1 MSPNEERFT
10 AEIEGRELNF
20 SNLSKIMYPATG
32 FTKGELIDYYL
43 RIAPVMLPHI
53 AGRPITSK
61 RFPNG
66 VDSQGFI
73 EKNVP
78 KHAPDWIRTAV
89 LARRMKGK
97 DTNEYALIDD
107 LPGLVFFANLAAI
120 EFHTP
125 MWRLPAEGETGGGE
139 GGEGDDGEPDS
150 DDAVS
155 ARDAS
160 PDIIVFDLDPG
171 APAAI
176 QECCQVAIV
185 LRERLAAVGIEL
197 WPKTSGSKGMQLYG
211 SIIDQA
217 WQGMEVNDF
226 AHTAA
231 EAAETDMPEMV
242 VSRMTK
248 AIRTG
253 KILIDWSQNNPAK
266 TTVSPYSMRAVKEPS
281 VSTPLTWDEVEAC
294 AGGAGGGRLAFGP
307 AQVLDRVETMGDLL
321 APVLGGKSGE

>member
-20 SNLSKIMYPATG
+20 SNLSKVMYPETG

-43 RIAPVMLPHI
+43 RIGPAMLPHI
-53 AGRPITSK
+53 ARRPITSK

-66 VDSQGFI
+66 VASQGFI

-97 DTNEYALIDD
+97 DTNQYALIDD

-125 MWRLPAEGETGGGE
+125 MWRLPPAGEEGAEGDV
-139 GGEGDDGEPDS
+139 EGDE
-150 DDAVS
+150 DAVN
-155 ARDAS
+155 ARDAT
-160 PDIIVFDLDPG
+160 PDILVFDLDPG

-185 LRERLAAVGIEL
+185 LRDRLAGIGIEL

-211 SIIDQA
+211 CIA
-217 WQGMEVNDF
+217 ERGWQGMEVNEF
-226 AHTAA
+226 AHLAA
-231 EAAETDMPEMV
+231 EAVETDM
-242 VSRMTK
+242 
-248 AIRTG
+248 
-253 KILIDWSQNNPAK
+253 
-266 TTVSPYSMRAVKEPS
+266 
-281 VSTPLTWDEVEAC
+281 
-294 AGGAGGGRLAFGP
+294 
-307 AQVLDRVETMGDLL
+307 
-321 APVLGGKSGE
+321 